1 MDAIVESYY
10 NGQKKQAIEQ
20 FSDMDEDDQINFLVD
35 NIVKGTNTKLLCRL
49 MTPLV
54 LGYNHSNSVKYKQA
68 LMKKN
73 KQALMKKYKDK

>member
-1 MDAIVESYY
+1 MDEIVESYY

-20 FSDMDEDDQINFLVD
+20 FSDMDEDDQIDFLVD

-54 LGYNHSNSVKYKQA
+54 LGYNHSNSVKYKQK
-68 LMKKN
+68 LMNRKN
-73 KQALMKKYKDK
+73 DNEFKRTDF